1 MKAISGTHMRSVEA
15 AAIQQGLVDSWAMMT
30 IAGEA
35 LAREAEAFHDRGAFY
50 AVLAGKGNNAGDG
63 FVAAKTLFERGY
75 RVKIFHTCP
84 ASGFKGDALRAWSQL
99 PDAIERATELHS
111 ADLRGSVVIDAL
123 LGTGFSG
130 ALKEPWLHW
139 INLVNYLNL
148 PVVSADLPS
157 GLDADDGEVR
167 GGTAIRADV
176 TVTFGYPKTGMLT
189 GRGPELCG
197 RIRVVDIGLP
207 DELPDEAVMRL
218 VPCTGLAD
226 VRRILSLH
234 PVEFD
239 TYKQKRGQVAV
250 IGGSRDYPSAPFLT
264 AEAALRAG
272 AGLVTV
278 YVPASMEIVCAP
290 PKALIVKRLPDDGN
304 GVFSAKSAEALSL
317 PPNVTSIAVGMG
329 MNTAEETVPFL
340 RKLMASAQC
349 PLLLDADALNLI
361 AKHPGLLHELGTAT
375 VVTPH
380 EGEMKRLEAALGLNS
395 AGRNRVERAEALA
408 KLTALHVVLKGV
420 RTVVM
425 SPNGHYAL
433 NLSGSPVLATAGSG
447 DILSGI
453 VAALASA
460 PDSLFTAA
468 KNGVFLHG
476 LLGEL
481 DAPFA
486 MRGLIADDLLARIP
500 RAFDF
505 IRTGGI

>member
-1 MKAISGTHMRSVEA
+1 MKAVSGTHMRSIEA

-30 IAGEA
+30 FAGEA
-35 LAREAEAFHDRGAFY
+35 LAHEAAAFHDRGAFF

-63 FVAAKTLFERGY
+63 FIAAKSLFERGY
-75 RVKIFHTCP
+75 RVRIFHTCP
-84 ASGFKGDALRAWSQL
+84 ASEFKGDALRAWSQL
-99 PDAIERATELHS
+99 PDGIERATELHA
-111 ADLRGSVVIDAL
+111 ADLRGSIVIDAL
-123 LGTGFSG
+123 LGTGFCG
-130 ALKEPWLHW
+130 TLKEPWLHW

-148 PVVSADLPS
+148 PVIAADLPS

-167 GGTAIRADV
+167 GGAAVRADV

-189 GRGPELCG
+189 GRGPALCG

-207 DELPDEAVMRL
+207 DDTDETVMRI

-226 VRRILSLH
+226 VRRSLSLH

-239 TYKQKRGQVAV
+239 TFKQKRGHIVV
-250 IGGSRDYPSAPFLT
+250 IGASRDYPSAPFLT

-278 YVPASMEIVCAP
+278 YI
-290 PKALIVKRLPDDGN
+290 LIVKRLPDDGN
-304 GVFSAKSAEALSL
+304 GVFSACSADALNL
-317 PPNVTSIAVGMG
+317 PANVSAVAAGMG
-329 MNTAEETVPFL
+329 MNTSEETVPFL
-340 RKLMASAQC
+340 RKLMASVQC

-361 AKHPGLLHELGTAT
+361 AKHPDLLHELGTAT

-380 EGEMKRLEAALGLNS
+380 EGEMKRLEAAVGLNS
-395 AGRNRVERAEALA
+395 GGRNRVERAEALA
-408 KLTALHVVLKGV
+408 KFTALHVVLKGV

-453 VAALASA
+453 VAALAFAS
-460 PDSLFTAA
+460 DSLFIAA

-486 MRGLIADDLLARIP
+486 TRGLIADDLLPRIP

-505 IRTGGI
+505 IRTGGL